1 MGDQR
6 GEQFVHQR
14 HKPTSQGGARELIV
28 ACPQLRSNINVARIV
43 RAATCSGVQRM
54 IVAGNPKIDPK
65 VARNGLDQI
74 EIERRRSL
82 APVLSQFRAEGV
94 PIVGL
99 ERTTNSTLLS
109 EFQFPRHCVLLVGH
123 ERLGISEE
131 LLGLV
136 DHVVEIPVFGLP
148 YSFNVATA
156 TAMALYEYCRQH
168 G

>member
-1 MGDQR
+1 MDND
-6 GEQFVHQR
+6 EFVHQR
-14 HKPTSQGGARELIV
+14 HKPTSEGGACELIL
-28 ACPQLRSNINVARIV
+28 ACPPLRSNINVARIV

-65 VARNGLDQI
+65 VARNGLEHI
-74 EIERRRSL
+74 HIERRRTL
-82 APVLSQFRAEGV
+82 APTLKQLRSEGV

-99 ERTTNSTLLS
+99 EQTTNSTSLT
-109 EFQFPRHCVLLVGH
+109 EFRFPKHCVLLLGH

-131 LLGLV
+131 LLALV

-148 YSFNVATA
+148 FSFNVATA